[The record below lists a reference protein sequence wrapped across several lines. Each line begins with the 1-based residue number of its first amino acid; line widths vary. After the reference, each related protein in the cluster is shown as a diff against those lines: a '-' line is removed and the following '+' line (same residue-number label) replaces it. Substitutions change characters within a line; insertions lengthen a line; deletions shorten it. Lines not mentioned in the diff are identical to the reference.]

1 VIKAVFFDWSDT
13 LAHPEPNRQ
22 EVVRRAA
29 QELGV
34 ELPLQGLKRGIYEA
48 ESQAP
53 SGAPPRWREGKD
65 EAPFIHWWE
74 ILLAEIGVKL
84 SKEVMLQITRR
95 LKQLSRSLTW
105 ALYDDALPTLR
116 TLKQQGLV
124 LGLIT
129 AMGKDVNLVCKKLGI
144 EPYLDFVATSEE
156 AGANKP
162 EPPIFLLALERA
174 RVDARE
180 AVYVGDQYRTDVLGA
195 RGVGIRPVLID
206 RSGLMPGVSDCTRIR
221 SLTELD
227 RCLQ

>member
-1 VIKAVFFDWSDT
+1 
-13 LAHPEPNRQ
+13 
-22 EVVRRAA
+22 
-29 QELGV
+29 
-34 ELPLQGLKRGIYEA
+34 
-48 ESQAP
+48 
-53 SGAPPRWREGKD
+53 
-65 EAPFIHWWE
+65 
-74 ILLAEIGVKL
+74 
-84 SKEVMLQITRR
+84 
-95 LKQLSRSLTW
+95 
-105 ALYDDALPTLR
+105 
-116 TLKQQGLV
+116 
-124 LGLIT
+124 
-129 AMGKDVNLVCKKLGI
+129 MGKDVNLVCKKLGI